1 MSRPSIRHAL
11 VALALAGVAV
21 SVPLG
26 QSGATADS
34 PHRDTVQLIRVN
46 APTKADKVRLSRL
59 GLDLAEAATRTTVDV
74 VTHRPAD
81 QWVLRSAGFTWT
93 VLDADM
99 VASDRA
105 RVAADQA
112 YAAKRVVSP
121 LPSGRTSYR
130 TLADYDSDLDAL
142 AASYPSQARVFNLPH
157 PTLEGRTVKALEVA
171 NNVAARDGRP
181 TFALLGLHHAREWP
195 SGELTVE
202 FAYDVLKNSSDP
214 RIKNILDNERIV
226 FVPVVKRGRVQR
238 EPLADVR
245 DEAQGLSHPR
255 RAAPGD
261 R

>member
-105 RVAADQA
+105 RVADQA

-121 LPSGRTSYR
+121 LPSAHASGRRVSSPSSSR
-130 TLADYDSDLDAL
+130 T
-142 AASYPSQARVFNLPH
+142 
-157 PTLEGRTVKALEVA
+157 TC
-171 NNVAARDGRP
+171 
-181 TFALLGLHHAREWP
+181 
-195 SGELTVE
+195 
-202 FAYDVLKNSSDP
+202 
-214 RIKNILDNERIV
+214 
-226 FVPVVKRGRVQR
+226 
-238 EPLADVR
+238 
-245 DEAQGLSHPR
+245 
-255 RAAPGD
+255 
-261 R
+261 